1 MQRPP
6 ILVRQPNLQI
16 CSANRAPLNLTECIK
31 WNLWCLWSCLVGATS
46 YITCIYIY
54 TDICV
59 CVYAGCANAVCQRIN
74 KGRQS
79 AFALRIRHVRR
90 AQRVC
95 TSLCWCLCV
104 CVCACVFVHVC
115 CVYIVRMFISTF
127 CQLSCT
133 LKRTKCQHK

>member
-46 YITCIYIY
+46 YITYIYIDRHTY
-54 TDICV
+54 ILVYV
-59 CVYAGCANAVCQRIN
+59 CAPVVLMLFANALTRVANRHLRYAYATCV
-74 KGRQS
+74 
-79 AFALRIRHVRR
+79 ALNVFVRLYVG
-90 AQRVC
+90 A
-95 TSLCWCLCV
+95 
-104 CVCACVFVHVC
+104 CACVFVHVC